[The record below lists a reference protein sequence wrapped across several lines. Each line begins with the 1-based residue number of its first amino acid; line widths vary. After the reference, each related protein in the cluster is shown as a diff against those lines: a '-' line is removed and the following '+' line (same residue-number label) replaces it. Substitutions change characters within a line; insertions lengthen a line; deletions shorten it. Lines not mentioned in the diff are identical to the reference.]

1 MVIFDKNHFPNLLE
15 DGVPGEGNVLVYV
28 NGNSTEQSVIYELA
42 MPSNFA
48 LESNFNN
55 EPNIVWSYLN
65 DEIHSDKLCGAIR
78 LPNGNTVITESDY
91 GLWEVTENGEI
102 AWKYLKDETANF
114 IWRSYHYSRDGAV
127 SQSLGLNQD

>member
-1 MVIFDKNHFPNLLE
+1 
-15 DGVPGEGNVLVYV
+15 
-28 NGNSTEQSVIYELA
+28 
-42 MPSNFA
+42 MPSNFG

-55 EPNIVWSYLN
+55 EPSIVWSYLN

-114 IWRSYHYSRDGAV
+114 IWRSYHYARDGAV

>member
-1 MVIFDKNHFPNLLE
+1 MIYRFGNPNTYNSLGNKIFDKNHFPNLLE

-42 MPSNFA
+42 MPSNFG

-91 GLWEVTENGEI
+91 GLWEVTENG
-102 AWKYLKDETANF
+102 
-114 IWRSYHYSRDGAV
+114 
-127 SQSLGLNQD
+127 